1 MGDSCTQVGEPGPSS
16 GRPEGLPRTAAIKQR
31 CGYGSPCKQAES
43 FRIRSTDRQIRSPL
57 LGDGPDYKP
66 RTQTHARHQR
76 PDSNPCVL
84 SPTPTDANASRR
96 LLTGITQIPSRFGKR
111 PTAKGTISL
120 KPGSL
125 PRPPAT
131 GRAAWTAAF
140 SKYIKDKC
148 EPRLPIPFSATTGC
162 GAFARACVSE
172 RRLGGMHSDQVIL
185 RSAHLQPPGLLA
197 ALTVVHGV

>member
-31 CGYGSPCKQAES
+31 CGHGSPCKQAES

-84 SPTPTDANASRR
+84 SPTPTDANASAVCSRVLRKSPVVSGSVLPQKEPFPSSPGLYPAHPQPVGLHGLQRFQNTLRINVNLTSPTPFLPPPAAVR
-96 LLTGITQIPSRFGKR
+96 LLAPACQ
-111 PTAKGTISL
+111 KGALGACT
-120 KPGSL
+120 
-125 PRPPAT
+125 R
-131 GRAAWTAAF
+131 
-140 SKYIKDKC
+140 IK
-148 EPRLPIPFSATTGC
+148 
-162 GAFARACVSE
+162 
-172 RRLGGMHSDQVIL
+172 
-185 RSAHLQPPGLLA
+185 
-197 ALTVVHGV
+197 